1 MVLKQV
7 AFSLELVGI
16 NLPLSK
22 GLTGWALAE
31 GSCRAKDEHERAE
44 VEVALGKQDIST
56 GI

>member
-1 MVLKQV
+1 MALKQV

-31 GSCRAKDEHERAE
+31 GSRRAEDEHERAE